1 MDNKRQ
7 EAKRMKDEKAKK
19 KERYDKNN
27 SQEAK
32 LEQEEKRSYPVLFTS
47 LSH

>member
-7 EAKRMKDEKAKK
+7 EAKGRRMKKQK